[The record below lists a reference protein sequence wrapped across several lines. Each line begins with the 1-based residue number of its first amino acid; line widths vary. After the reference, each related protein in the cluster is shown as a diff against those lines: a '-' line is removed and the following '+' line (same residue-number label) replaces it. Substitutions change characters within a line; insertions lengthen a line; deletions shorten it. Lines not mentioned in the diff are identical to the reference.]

1 MDELLI
7 AFGGEVKQLGDG
19 RVGGYLVR
27 FSGPKDTDLTG
38 DFFSKDTDFGIHTRL
53 PVYYQHGYD
62 SALKTRRIGVGELKL
77 EDAGLWLEAQLEL
90 RDDYERMIA
99 DMAGKSKLGLSS
111 GAVGHLVE
119 RERVGKA
126 NHIKTWVIG
135 EASLTPT
142 PAEPRNN
149 VLPLKSYFD
158 GLRSAD
164 LESVKTIRELED
176 YLRDAGVSRSQATAI
191 VAKAKTLLQRDSDE
205 ERDSARSDS
214 RIAYA
219 RRLETYLLT
228 GVQ

>member
-19 RVGGYLVR
+19 RIGGYLVR
-27 FSGPKDTDLTG
+27 FSGPRDPDLTG
-38 DFFSKDTDFGIHTRL
+38 DFFSKETDFGIHTRL

-99 DMAGKSKLGLSS
+99 DMAGKSKLGYSS

-126 NHIKTWVIG
+126 YHIKTWVIG

-142 PAEPRNN
+142 PAEPRNL
-149 VLPLKSYFD
+149 VQPMKSYFD
-158 GLRSAD
+158 SLRVGD
-164 LESVKTIRELED
+164 LEAVKTERDLED
-176 YLRDAGVSRSQATAI
+176 YLRDAGLSRSQATAI
-191 VAKAKTLLQRDSDE
+191 VAKAKTLRQGE
-205 ERDSARSDS
+205 PAQEAERTRSDS